1 MNKALLRILCPVLM
15 VASGLGFA
23 FAFSP
28 VTAGHVHVYNAG
40 ARNSEL
46 RIGSNLRAAAFYEA
60 ATPTPTPKDLSVP
73 GSTDG
78 IVLLSV
84 VIVAIILVPLLL
96 QKNMWKK

>member
-15 VASGLGFA
+15 VASGLAFA

-28 VTAGHVHVYNAG
+28 ETSGHFHVYNAG
-40 ARNSEL
+40 TRNSEL
-46 RIGSNLRAAAFYEA
+46 RIRSGLQPAAFYQA
-60 ATPTPTPKDLSVP
+60 VTPTPTPKDLSVP

-84 VIVAIILVPLLL
+84 VIVTIILVPLLL